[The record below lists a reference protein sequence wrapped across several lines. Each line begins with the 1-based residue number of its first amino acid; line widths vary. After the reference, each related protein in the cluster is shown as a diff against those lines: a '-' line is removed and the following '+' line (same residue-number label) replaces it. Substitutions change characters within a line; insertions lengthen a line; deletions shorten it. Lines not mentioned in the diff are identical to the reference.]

1 MFNKSRKPGL
11 AGDAG
16 QAMASVGM
24 AACTEFQ
31 GRIDLLHPGQG
42 GRRTPVFSQ
51 YRPAFRFDD
60 SYVPGTVTLP
70 EGTEMVMPG
79 GDGAEVTVQ
88 LAQPALMAAGKH
100 FTIHEGSR
108 MVGTG
113 QVLTIIR

>member
-1 MFNKSRKPGL
+1 MFNKSRKPGI

-16 QAMASVGM
+16 PAVASVAM

-31 GRIDLLHPGQG
+31 GRIDLLPRGQG
-42 GRRTPVFSQ
+42 GRHTPVFSQ
-51 YRPAFRFDD
+51 YRPSFRFDA

-79 GDGAEVTVQ
+79 GDWAEVTVL
-88 LAQPALMAAGKH
+88 LAQPALMEAGMH

-113 QVLTIIR
+113 QVTAIIR